1 MDYKKAFYILE
12 ITHNDFSYEYLKK
25 QYHKLSLKHH
35 PDKNG
40 NTYEST
46 ERFKEINEAYFYLK
60 TELKYLD
67 VNDMDTN
74 LSTNTNTN
82 TNADTSLYADVLRL
96 FMQNIM
102 AGKYNVIIS
111 NIVNEIVTG
120 AKQITV
126 KLFEDL
132 DKETALNI
140 YTFLSKQQSVLHLN
154 KIDLEKVKEIVL
166 QKYENVHLYKLN
178 PSLNDLFNNNVYKL
192 YVDAKLY
199 IVPLWHNELYFDGS
213 GCEIIVICEPDLPKN
228 IKIDEDNNI
237 YVEIKLSAY
246 QELCAKIINQSSIE
260 VDVGNNVFNIPI
272 SELYMKKEQ
281 YYKIKGKGISKIKND
296 IYDITEKADI
306 IVKMVIF

>member
-74 LSTNTNTN
+74 LSTNSN

-178 PSLNDLFNNNVYKL
+178 PTLNDLFNNNVYKL

-260 VDVGNNVFNIPI
+260 VDVGTNVFNIPI

-281 YYKIKGKGISKIKND
+281 YYKIKGKVISKIKND

>member
-1 MDYKKAFYILE
+1 LTTSVIATEAAEIESRWRNSKKIAKSVVNGFFNFTRSE
-12 ITHNDFSYEYLKK
+12 ISQQVSELTTRVDATLIHLSELSKSVLDKKRQMEVDF
-25 QYHKLSLKHH
+25 
-35 PDKNG
+35 N
-40 NTYEST
+40 
-46 ERFKEINEAYFYLK
+46 R
-60 TELKYLD
+60 
-67 VNDMDTN
+67 
-74 LSTNTNTN
+74 
-82 TNADTSLYADVLRL
+82 
-96 FMQNIM
+96 
-102 AGKYNVIIS
+102 IS
-111 NIVNEIVTG
+111 SRY
-120 AKQITV
+120 V
-126 KLFEDL
+126 KVFEDL

-192 YVDAKLY
+192 YIDAKLY